1 MMISINE
8 VNPKGDW
15 EEKKMDSDWKPDDND
30 VKKVLEAH
38 SLVPEGPLLD
48 EALALTSLYA
58 DTIRQILDELPDS
71 VNREK
76 AVLAI
81 IEEGLMEDGIIPN
94 KHEKKFEMPFLE
106 ELLMREGIIP
116 RKGGPDGTKK

>member
-1 MMISINE
+1 MISINE

-15 EEKKMDSDWKPDDND
+15 EEKKMDSDWKPDDGD

-48 EALALTSLYA
+48 EALGLTSLYA
-58 DTIRQILDELPDS
+58 DIIRQVLEKLPDS

-81 IEEGLMEDGIIPN
+81 IEEGLMEDGIIPS
-94 KHEKKFEMPFLE
+94 KHEKKFKMAFLE
-106 ELLMREGIIP
+106 ELLIREGIIAK
-116 RKGGPDGTKK
+116 RHEK

>member
-1 MMISINE
+1 M
-8 VNPKGDW
+8 GDS
-15 EEKKMDSDWKPDDND
+15 EAKKMDSDWKPDDSD

-38 SLVPEGPLLD
+38 SLVPEGQLLD
-48 EALALTSLYA
+48 EALGLTSLYA
-58 DTIRQILDELPDS
+58 DIIRQVLEKLPDS

-116 RKGGPDGTKK
+116 GKGGPDGTKK

>member
-1 MMISINE
+1 ME
-8 VNPKGDW
+8 A
-15 EEKKMDSDWKPDDND
+15 EWKPSDSEND
-30 VKKVLEAH
+30 VKTVLEAH
-38 SLVPEGPLLD
+38 GLLPEGPLLD
-48 EALALTSLYA
+48 EALGLTSLYA
-58 DTIRQILDELPDS
+58 DTIRQVLAKLPDS

-94 KHEKKFEMPFLE
+94 KHEKKFAMPFLE

-116 RKGGPDGTKK
+116 GKGGPDGTKK

>member
-1 MMISINE
+1 
-8 VNPKGDW
+8 
-15 EEKKMDSDWKPDDND
+15 MDSEWKPDDSD
-30 VKKVLEAH
+30 IKTVLEAH
-38 SLVPEGPLLD
+38 SLVPEGQLLD
-48 EALALTSLYA
+48 EALGLTFLYA
-58 DTIRQILDELPDS
+58 DTIRKVLEELPDS
-71 VNREK
+71 VNRRS

-94 KHEKKFEMPFLE
+94 SHEKKFEMPFLE